1 MSERER
7 LLSAAEPA
15 PAPGASPAGGDPGL
29 SPAPPH
35 HPTDSVGERR
45 RALTRR
51 FLRNTFACACACA
64 TLLACHTQLAS
75 VTFGGRVESAD
86 DDPSGGASSDASAQ
100 SLLAREV
107 VVAAAGVPKS
117 QRYSGS
123 YPPWWNDRAS
133 LPDAQPIFIHIPKT
147 GGVSVEDTASRAGHV
162 TGACVVHSFGDAALP
177 YALAPGFEMEPY
189 HAPPAR
195 FVPYSFTIVRSPYA
209 RMVSE
214 FNWMALSDPAK
225 AADIKAGRWS
235 FTCGEFQDFVER
247 RVDGLVG
254 SALFRCLAQSALN
267 EADYERCVAEN
278 PSAETINDSHALPQW
293 FLAKNAERVFKYEQF
308 ASEVWPFLKRVGV
321 VSRGE
326 KTLEKINSAG
336 GASAVAS
343 ECWAFVSSA
352 VLEKFVRMYAMDFK
366 NLGYSETDF
375 GLDAAGASAGLGR
388 AEAAGPD
395 AEALKRRRRL
405 DVVSADVDGD
415 ILAETLEF
423 RRANARG
430 SRGARSRRSENAG
443 KVSEVAGETPPG
455 CVRADGIVPLGER
468 SLGSDWSPAGW
479 AVAEGVLR
487 RATFATQAFA
497 AAFKSRQIF
506 VDATEVGA
514 DPAAGLGGPAGL
526 VAETRRAAR
535 KARWAAELA
544 ARDPLGPGSVER
556 VGAAARACA
565 DAARRAE
572 ALKAAA
578 EVAGSGA
585 PQALIDAAVELAEP
599 AAEAAKLAAQAV
611 RARRAWETQLAAAT
625 RVDEA
630 NARRATR
637 RANDDAAGSLGGASS
652 RRRSETVA
660 DALSKHGPETA
671 GLSGAIGRR
680 ASPTNPEGE
689 RDGAE
694 DER

>member
-225 AADIKAGRWS
+225 TADIKAGRWS

-375 GLDAAGASAGLGR
+375 GLAPVGERREGVGGGGGDPARVRPRGRDRALGR
-388 AEAAGPD
+388 AEPRLGLVPRGVGGGGGGFAPRDVRDASLRGGVQIAPNLRRRDRGWRRPGGGTRRARGPRRGDAESRAEGPLGRGARGEGPARAGERRARRRGGARVRRRGATRRGAQGGGGGGRVGRAAG
-395 AEALKRRRRL
+395 AHRRRRR
-405 DVVSADVDGD
+405 A
-415 ILAETLEF
+415 
-423 RRANARG
+423 RRARG
-430 SRGARSRRSENAG
+430 GGREA
-443 KVSEVAGETPPG
+443 
-455 CVRADGIVPLGER
+455 
-468 SLGSDWSPAGW
+468 
-479 AVAEGVLR
+479 R
-487 RATFATQAFA
+487 RAGGQG
-497 AAFKSRQIF
+497 K
-506 VDATEVGA
+506 
-514 DPAAGLGGPAGL
+514 AGLG
-526 VAETRRAAR
+526 
-535 KARWAAELA
+535 
-544 ARDPLGPGSVER
+544 
-556 VGAAARACA
+556 
-565 DAARRAE
+565 DAARRGDARGRGERAE
-572 ALKAAA
+572 
-578 EVAGSGA
+578 S
-585 PQALIDAAVELAEP
+585 D
-599 AAEAAKLAAQAV
+599 
-611 RARRAWETQLAAAT
+611 AT
-625 RVDEA
+625 RE
-630 NARRATR
+630 
-637 RANDDAAGSLGGASS
+637 
-652 RRRSETVA
+652 RRRRGIAGGRVVETTLRNGRGR
-660 DALSKHGPETA
+660 ALQARTGDR
-671 GLSGAIGRR
+671 GAQRR
-680 ASPTNPEGE
+680 DRKAREPDQS
-689 RDGAE
+689 
-694 DER
+694 